1 MKTIILITGII
12 LVWQVSLTNT
22 VISSNSTELE
32 RADYCF
38 NNLKYDSAEYY
49 YNAAIM
55 KIDKIAFPELYCY
68 LLNQYA
74 MTLFWQDRLE
84 EAAHACR
91 NSLKRCNETLGPL
104 HSETAQAH
112 INLGIF
118 KFVSGQYGTVS
129 EHFYEAV
136 FVLENFYGNSH
147 PKVAR
152 AYEWLG
158 TYFESR
164 SDTAKARNYLWKSLK
179 LYEENLGKHHP
190 DVAELYRYIGL
201 FYKRFA
207 APDSAIYYF
216 ELAKE
221 LFDQKYGEANFHSV
235 KCLNNISDVYEKQ
248 YHQWHKVQTFYQHCM
263 ELIPKFKSPN
273 RYTEAMTLY
282 RMHEYFKINK
292 DYLNSIDY
300 LNQILQ
306 LYFCDF
312 KNRDVFD
319 NPLHVKNFPFTI
331 PKLVLISK
339 AGLLVKQA
347 EIDTTNKIDYLKAAS
362 DCYLLL
368 DQIMDAMCGNLFC
381 LEDRLYFANSHAK
394 LYYDMALHELRL
406 YELGLGD
413 QFITNA
419 LYYSEKKKLT
429 EQALKYNDDRINNHQ
444 LKGEWIADMIQI
456 NKEINALKS
465 AQAMT
470 ENKNKFEKLITQ
482 KTLEADAHF
491 TEKTTLSDSTF
502 QLYNDPKA
510 KTIIDIQNRLKK
522 DECLLYY
529 AEITQDYKQI
539 PYELLIVAV
548 NSKEVKIAKVDGQ
561 ETFRLV
567 SVFYSLVASG
577 HSIDTINVIGTQLYN
592 KLLAPVC
599 DLLKWKII
607 IHPSAYLAQLS
618 FETLP
623 DINYPVKPPMLIDN
637 HLIWKIFSL
646 NDLFENE
653 MVHFSGSN
661 DSLLAVAPSYNNTK
675 AEEIALLAQ
684 RDAGLINL
692 AGAARECSMIAD
704 HFNTYLLGGY
714 SASKEK
720 FSEICTRFPY
730 IHISTHGTPVA
741 DNMEIVQLAFNSTN
755 GNDNGWL
762 NFYEILNLDINAELV
777 VLSAC
782 KTGVGKRNNGEG
794 NLNLAWAFRQA
805 GARAA
810 IISLWDVSDYAS
822 SQIMPDFYKF
832 LSDGYSKPEALRLAK
847 LKFIA
852 NHDQLAAS
860 PFYWAAFD
868 FVGYCDRDSVVKNAI
883 YGKLLGFAA
892 ILFVVIGLTFLI
904 FKHHN
909 RNQSLSPDLFQ

>member
-1 MKTIILITGII
+1 MHFSLKSQNTINSILNAEI
-12 LVWQVSLTNT
+12 
-22 VISSNSTELE
+22 
-32 RADYCF
+32 YF
-38 NNLKYDSAEYY
+38 NDLNFDSA
-49 YNAAIM
+49 A
-55 KIDKIAFPELYCY
+55 YCY
-68 LLNQYA
+68 RNAINTLNQNTSDETYCHLLNQYA
-74 MTLFWQDRLE
+74 ITLFWQDKLNEAGRLFQS
-84 EAAHACR
+84 
-91 NSLKRCNETLGPL
+91 NLNYCNETLGSSHP
-104 HSETAQAH
+104 ETANAH
-112 INLGIF
+112 LNSGIF
-118 KFVSGQYGTVS
+118 KFVSGNLGAVA
-129 EHFYEAV
+129 EHFYEAT
-136 FVLENFYGNSH
+136 FIFEGHYGAEH
-147 PKVAR
+147 PKVAKC
-152 AYEWLG
+152 YEWLG
-158 TYFESR
+158 TYFEAR
-164 SDTAKARNYLWKSLK
+164 SDTAKAKKYLWKSLS
-179 LYEENLGKHHP
+179 LYEKTIGAGHP
-190 DVAELYRYIGL
+190 DMAELYRYIGL

-207 APDSAIYYF
+207 KPDSAIYYF

-394 LYYDMALHELRL
+394 LYYDMAVHELRL

-470 ENKNKFEKLITQ
+470 ENKNKFERLITQ

-491 TEKTTLSDSTF
+491 TEKTTGSDSTF

-868 FVGYCDRDSVVKNAI
+868 FIGFSKRDSEDKKPNA
-883 YGKLLGFAA
+883 GNLFLGFSALLL
-892 ILFVVIGLTFLI
+892 ILI
-904 FKHHN
+904 FLYFKHQ
-909 RNQSLSPDLFQ
+909 NQSPTSLT